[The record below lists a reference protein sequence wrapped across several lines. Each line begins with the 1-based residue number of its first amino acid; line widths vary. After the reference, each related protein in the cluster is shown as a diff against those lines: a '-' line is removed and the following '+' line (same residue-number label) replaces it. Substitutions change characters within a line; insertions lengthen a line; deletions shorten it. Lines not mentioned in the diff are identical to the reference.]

1 MIESMALKLSEAEIG
16 KSPLSEIAKSIE
28 NKNMNVSE
36 LDKPIAKEIGL
47 SNEEKNI
54 LKENGMSDHLIEN
67 SFKDENDIVQLKTLN
82 LSLEG
87 TKHEITSM
95 DYNRQTLEVGGLK
108 VEGVFPEFE
117 STFDVNLSEENYKE
131 TDKKQFEDC
140 NSKLKKAVQN
150 DETLRK
156 KFNEQQLEMIENG
169 ETPRG
174 YTWHHNERIGEMQL
188 VRTDVH
194 NKTAHTGG
202 KAIWGGGQ
210 ENR

>member
-87 TKHEITSM
+87 TKHEITSV

-108 VEGVFPEFE
+108 VEGVFPAVINEF
-117 STFDVNLSEENYKE
+117 SF
-131 TDKKQFEDC
+131 
-140 NSKLKKAVQN
+140 
-150 DETLRK
+150 
-156 KFNEQQLEMIENG
+156 
-169 ETPRG
+169 
-174 YTWHHNERIGEMQL
+174 
-188 VRTDVH
+188 
-194 NKTAHTGG
+194 
-202 KAIWGGGQ
+202 
-210 ENR
+210 

>member
-1 MIESMALKLSEAEIG
+1 MIESMALKLSEAGIE
-16 KSPLSEIAKSIE
+16 KSPLAEIAKSVE

-54 LKENGMSDHLIEN
+54 LKENGMSDSLIEN
-67 SFKDENDIVQLKTLN
+67 AIKDKNGIIQLKTLN
-82 LSLEG
+82 SSLEG
-87 TKHEITSM
+87 IKHDTTLV
-95 DYNRQTLEVGGLK
+95 DYNKKSIEVGGLK

-117 STFDVNLSEENYKE
+117 SVFDTRLSKENYNA
-131 TDKKQFEDC
+131 TDKNQFKEC
-140 NSKLKKAVQN
+140 NSKLKETVQN
-150 DETLRK
+150 DKILREN
-156 KFNEQQLEMIENG
+156 FNEQQLEMIENG

-174 YTWHHNERIGEMQL
+174 YTWHHNEKIGEMQL
-188 VRTDVH
+188 VKTDVH

>member
-36 LDKPIAKEIGL
+36 LDKPVAKEIGL

-54 LKENGMSDHLIEN
+54 LKENGMSDYLIEN

-87 TKHEITSM
+87 TKHEITSV
-95 DYNRQTLEVGGLK
+95 DYNRQTLKVGELK

-117 STFDVNLSEENYKE
+117 STFDVKLSEENYKE
-131 TDKKQFEDC
+131 TDKKQF
-140 NSKLKKAVQN
+140 
-150 DETLRK
+150 
-156 KFNEQQLEMIENG
+156 
-169 ETPRG
+169 
-174 YTWHHNERIGEMQL
+174 
-188 VRTDVH
+188 
-194 NKTAHTGG
+194 
-202 KAIWGGGQ
+202 
-210 ENR
+210 

>member
-1 MIESMALKLSEAEIG
+1 MIESMALKLSEAGIE
-16 KSPLSEIAKSIE
+16 KSPLAEIAKSVE

-54 LKENGMSDHLIEN
+54 LKENGMSDSLIEN
-67 SFKDENDIVQLKTLN
+67 AIKDKNGIIQLKTLN
-82 LSLEG
+82 SSLEG
-87 TKHEITSM
+87 IKHDTTLV
-95 DYNRQTLEVGGLK
+95 DYNKKSIEVGGLK

-117 STFDVNLSEENYKE
+117 SVFDTRLSKENYNA
-131 TDKKQFEDC
+131 TDKNQFKEC
-140 NSKLKKAVQN
+140 NSKLKETVQN
-150 DETLRK
+150 DKILREN
-156 KFNEQQLEMIENG
+156 FNEQQLEMIENG

-188 VRTDVH
+188 VKTDVH